1 MKAKMTTW
9 WLSISARERVLVK
22 VLFLMVVVACTVLFY
37 VRPFVLG
44 TYKKQVEIKK
54 LINQIGVDSQRLA
67 AVKLEVEMLSHTKKD
82 KLLEKGKRIDS
93 VPLLL
98 KHLGKEQSKL
108 GYKVMLVSMPNP
120 PKSAYQSTLTSKDQN
135 LQNAAKDMNLSNNQ
149 QSLSQDPNQSEINMM
164 SLFSKTH
171 LDIKLKASYE
181 QLGKFIES
189 VDSLPIILTV
199 KQMRIAKEDE
209 GMPNRVDLTFN
220 IVSRD
225 K

>member
-1 MKAKMTTW
+1 MTTW

-44 TYKKQVEIKK
+44 TFKKQVEIKQ

-67 AVKLEVEMLSHTKKD
+67 ALKLEVEMLSHSKKD
-82 KLLEKGKRIDS
+82 KLLENGKRIDS
-93 VPLLL
+93 VPLFL
-98 KHLGKEQSKL
+98 KHLGNTQRKL

-120 PKSAYQSTLTSKDQN
+120 PKSAHQQKLTPKDQN
-135 LQNAAKDMNLSNNQ
+135 LQNAAKDMNIASNQ
-149 QSLSQDPNQSEINMM
+149 QTQSEQNLM
-164 SLFSKTH
+164 SLFTKTH
-171 LDIKLKASYE
+171 LDVKLKSSYE